1 MDWVFVPPQSHVGAL
16 IPNVIEFIGVATE
29 RQLGLDEV
37 RGGVPMTGLMS
48 L

>member
-16 IPNVIEFIGVATE
+16 IPRVMEFRGGAAE

-37 RGGVPMTGLMS
+37 RGGAPMTGLMS